1 MATAAE
7 DREAIRDLLQHAA
20 WLLDSEAWKDW
31 VDLFAEDGR
40 YEVRAYSTEVA
51 TEMLWFD
58 LTTGELGAWMEELP
72 THVRDMAQRLHIVSP
87 ISIVV
92 NGQEASALSAFAL
105 FRTTPDGE
113 SRFYAVGRYEDTLLK
128 REGRWRFA
136 RRTVRLQTRLLE
148 VGTHIPF

>member
-20 WLLDSEAWKDW
+20 WLLDGEAWNDW
-31 VDLFAEDGR
+31 VDLFAEGGR
-40 YEVRAYSTEVA
+40 YEVKAYSTEIA

-58 LTTGELGAWMEELP
+58 LKKDELDKWMEELP
-72 THVRDMAQRLHIVSP
+72 THVRDMAQRLRLVSP
-87 ISIVV
+87 ITIVV
-92 NGQEASALSAFAL
+92 NGHEASALSSFAL

-113 SRFYAVGRYEDTLLK
+113 TRFYAVGRYEDDLLK
-128 REGRWRFA
+128 RDGRWRFA
-136 RRTVRLQTRLLE
+136 RRTVRLQTRVLE